1 VKEYSRAAILS
12 IPSFATGRWVAGKVL
27 MRNENSHGE
36 GTTREDTGV
45 GILLERHACVEDLTG
60 RLPGFEG
67 LRVSILRE
75 DLRHPI
81 AGGNK
86 LWKLQHVLR
95 EARQLAKRRLVTV
108 GGAYSNHLLATAWV
122 GAACSFE
129 TLGHVRG
136 EVDSRNPVLRV
147 CSRLGM
153 RLSGMSRADYRTGVV
168 PDMAEGDYWIPE
180 GGTCPLA
187 VEGVAGLIRSLTGRF
202 HHVVVAVGTGG
213 TLAGVAKGLRQR
225 PEGGLAHGILVVEG
239 AADSTRNR
247 VEALAPECDPWRLW
261 TEYCE
266 GRYGRWT
273 ARIQETIDRTLRST
287 GVALDPVYTGKM
299 VAGAER
305 LAERGEFRKGEHVLL
320 FHTGGFAAAWQ
331 HLAGGEHP
339 AAS

>member
-1 VKEYSRAAILS
+1 
-12 IPSFATGRWVAGKVL
+12 
-27 MRNENSHGE
+27 MRSETSHGT
-36 GTTREDTGV
+36 GGAQDDTGV
-45 GILLERHACVEDLTG
+45 GILLERPACVEDLTG

-86 LWKLQHVLR
+86 LWKLQLALR

-108 GGAYSNHLLATAWV
+108 GGAYSNHLLATAWA

-153 RLSGMSRADYRTGVV
+153 RLEGVSRADYRAGVF
-168 PDMAEGDYWIPE
+168 PEMAEGDYWIPE
-180 GGTCPLA
+180 GGTSPLA
-187 VEGVAGLIRSLTGRF
+187 VEGVAGLIRSLPVRF

-213 TLAGVAKGLRQR
+213 TLAGVAKGLCDR
-225 PEGGLAHGILVVEG
+225 PEGAVAHGILVVRG
-239 AADSTRNR
+239 AAASARDR
-247 VEALAPECDPWRLW
+247 VAALAPECGHWRLW

-266 GRYGRWT
+266 GRYGSWT
-273 ARIQETIDRTLRST
+273 KRIEGTIDSVFRTT

-305 LAERGEFRKGEHVLL
+305 LAERGEFRKGEHLLL

-331 HLAGGEHP
+331 YLAGGEPP
-339 AAS
+339 AAR